1 MARRVV
7 RRAPAR
13 GRGARPGGTWARI
26 PFSQAGIAAN
36 TKLFLGQFSLSNPGI
51 GETIRRT
58 IGNINFAS
66 DQVAAAEG
74 PVACFGM
81 IVVSAAAA
89 AIGIT
94 ALPGPITEASDDGWF
109 VWQALS
115 TFQGADS
122 NKMSTNFPFD
132 SRAMRRVEEGFVIA
146 LMLETAVTFGS
157 ISTVAVSMYATRH

>member
-7 RRAPAR
+7 RRAPSR
-13 GRGARPGGTWARI
+13 GRGARPGGTWARTR
-26 PFSQAGIAAN
+26 FQQAGIAAG
-36 TKLFLGQFSLSNPGI
+36 TKLFLGQFALSNPGI

-58 IGNINFAS
+58 IGHINFAS

-74 PVACFGM
+74 PDAAFGM

-94 ALPGPITEASDDGWF
+94 AIPGPITDSSDDGWF
-109 VWQALS
+109 VWQAMD

-122 NKMSTNFPFD
+122 NKMSTLFPFD
-132 SRAMRRVEEGFVIA
+132 SRAMRRIEEGFVVA
-146 LMLETAVTFGS
+146 MMVETGVGFGS
-157 ISTVAVSMYATRH
+157 ISTVSVSLYATRH